1 MLTSA
6 LLLITLT
13 TMALALPSPT
23 TLPFHPILPSLT
35 TRPFPPILL
44 SLTARPF
51 PPILPSPTTAPSPP
65 TTPSYPPFKTARA
78 FRLVFNVTDPSKDF
92 PAPNSLHGS
101 ELWPRDFFGPESTRG
116 TVFPPKSGGL
126 FFQTPLF
133 NGGQPLTDDDRYR
146 SSLQAQYGDLIL
158 GFFGYTP
165 FVNTTVAPVRFYKGS
180 LGTEG
185 VQLGVGGDLVFVNT
199 FEKREG
205 GGGRFVVCNETIVFP
220 TGPGKWL
227 TLGLVADNAA
237 VVPKECVEVNLLPE
251 CDRLGFV
258 SEHAERKA
266 VFEAASEVRCY
277 EDVQGTEWAKYSS

>member
-1 MLTSA
+1 MFTPT
-6 LLLITLT
+6 LLLTTLA

-35 TRPFPPILL
+35 TLPFH
-44 SLTARPF
+44 
-51 PPILPSPTTAPSPP
+51 PILPSPTTA
-65 TTPSYPPFKTARA
+65 PSYPPFKTARA

-116 TVFPPKSGGL
+116 TVFPPQAGGV
-126 FFQTPLF
+126 FFQTPRF

-146 SSLQAQYGDLIL
+146 SSLQSQYGDFFL
-158 GFFGYTP
+158 GFFDYTP
-165 FVNTTVAPVRFYKGS
+165 FVNATVAPVRFYKGS

-185 VQLGVGGDLVFVNT
+185 VQLGLGGDVVYVNP
-199 FEKREG
+199 FEREG
-205 GGGRFVVCNETIVFP
+205 GGVRFVVCNETIVFP

-227 TLGLVADNAA
+227 TLGLVADEAA
-237 VVPKECVEVNLLPE
+237 VVPEECVEVKLLPE
-251 CDRLGFV
+251 CDRLGFI

-277 EDVQGTEWAKYSS
+277 EDVQGIEWAKYSL